1 MGYIVTS
8 DAGRERYSWRDTVRN
23 LNDTYESIFPEE
35 AAAAAAA
42 QSEKVADDSKDA
54 SDKLA
59 AELADLKESG
69 GDDAADFARSERFK
83 HVNLDLKA
91 CVFIRMKWEAT
102 QKISPSELVRRM
114 LTNTRDTGEP
124 VSRHTLRIVPVEKV
138 CYAAVEDVV
147 KAAKPLIDEA
157 FPADCEKGKEKTF
170 AVVFNSRA
178 NSSLR
183 RSELVPALAA
193 LVPEPH
199 KVELGKPEIVVL
211 VEACKGVATVALVK
225 DYYGLLKYNQ
235 RLLSMNEEERQAERA
250 RCMPPPVETDDTK
263 DTKKEAEEKEAKK
276 EKKEE
281 AKE

>member
-69 GDDAADFARSERFK
+69 GDDAADFARAERFK

-138 CYAAVEDVV
+138 CYAAVEDV
-147 KAAKPLIDEA
+147 ATYLGGLQDL
-157 FPADCEKGKEKTF
+157 
-170 AVVFNSRA
+170 
-178 NSSLR
+178 SLYGCR
-183 RSELVPALAA
+183 RLTDRGIIAL
-193 LVPEPH
+193 
-199 KVELGKPEIVVL
+199 
-211 VEACKGVATVALVK
+211 
-225 DYYGLLKYNQ
+225 
-235 RLLSMNEEERQAERA
+235 R
-250 RCMPPPVETDDTK
+250 
-263 DTKKEAEEKEAKK
+263 
-276 EKKEE
+276 
-281 AKE
+281 

>member
-69 GDDAADFARSERFK
+69 GDDAADFARAERFK

-157 FPADCEKGKEKTF
+157 FPADCGKGKEKTF

-178 NSSLR
+178 NSPNLLAKQ
-183 RSELVPALAA
+183 SER
-193 LVPEPH
+193 
-199 KVELGKPEIVVL
+199 
-211 VEACKGVATVALVK
+211 TS
-225 DYYGLLKYNQ
+225 D
-235 RLLSMNEEERQAERA
+235 
-250 RCMPPPVETDDTK
+250 
-263 DTKKEAEEKEAKK
+263 
-276 EKKEE
+276 
-281 AKE
+281 